1 MNSQSKETRL
11 QQQVLFNSKLQ
22 NRLAVLAE
30 KGTDEKM
37 IARDVTVKELKSK
50 LKETA
55 ARLRAIAAVDKRTE
69 ELAVTKAERLA
80 NPQRNMPKAKKVA
93 PEAPEVKPKK
103 KKKTE

>member
-11 QQQVLFNSKLQ
+11 QQQTLLNTKLQ
-22 NRLAVLAE
+22 NRLAALAE

-50 LKETA
+50 LRETA
-55 ARLRAIAAVDKRTE
+55 VRLRAIAAVEKRTE
-69 ELAVTKAERLA
+69 ELSVVKAERQA

-103 KKKTE
+103 KKKVE